1 MLLAFQSP
9 LYLTTLQQ
17 PERSKIKG
25 LDCSYSMNGNNSL
38 ESSDK
43 ITDIS
48 KFDTTLNLYVIT
60 NNKKLLAI
68 LVNIFTLILHPS
80 YHMVK
85 SSQLN

>member
-17 PERSKIKG
+17 PERSEIKG
-25 LDCSYSMNGNNSL
+25 LDCSYSMNGNNSP
-38 ESSDK
+38 ESSGK
-43 ITDIS
+43 ITNIS
-48 KFDTTLNLYVIT
+48 KFETTLTLYVIT
-60 NNKKLLAI
+60 NKKKLLAI

-80 YHMVK
+80 HHMVK